1 MALTNAPGPAA
12 WLTRSRGLASRRAI
26 ADDSGMSEPPPQDSD
41 PADPTS
47 GGGKPPAAEPVP
59 PPEPSPAEPAPPPEP
74 SAAEPAP
81 LPEPPAGAE
90 SAPPQAP
97 PAAIA
102 DEPPP
107 PPPRFMPWVTY
118 ALAAANVAIWI
129 LCLALGASPIDPSPL
144 WLLDHGGNLGAITLD
159 GEEWRLFT
167 SMFLH
172 AGVLHVGMNMLG
184 LVGGG
189 RLAERLFGRPGFAA
203 IYLISGLAGSVATA
217 LRPGVVSVGASGA
230 IFGVLGAVGAYYAL
244 HRERMDQATAKEASG
259 LLVFVAYNLVYGL
272 QKAGIDMYAHL
283 GGLAGG
289 FLCGL
294 ALELGR
300 GERRGRRT
308 AAVAAIGLAVVIGAA
323 FAVPAPVDP
332 AQEERKAF
340 QTFAAIEQ
348 KVQARW
354 SELVGQARRQEVTD
368 DALAAAIEQDILAPW
383 RAGRAA
389 FERSGAGGARREAV
403 LAYLR
408 DMQAGWELVASGLRQ
423 RDGAAVER
431 GVKRLQ
437 DTGAAAAKSLRE

>member
-1 MALTNAPGPAA
+1 
-12 WLTRSRGLASRRAI
+12 
-26 ADDSGMSEPPPQDSD
+26 MSEPPPEAPA
-41 PADPTS
+41 PADPPS
-47 GGGKPPAAEPVP
+47 DGGKPIAL
-59 PPEPSPAEPAPPPEP
+59 EPAPPPEP
-74 SAAEPAP
+74 A
-81 LPEPPAGAE
+81 
-90 SAPPQAP
+90 
-97 PAAIA
+97 AAIA
-102 DEPPP
+102 DDEQQQP

-129 LCLALGASPIDPSPL
+129 LGLALGASPIDPSPL

-172 AGVLHVGMNMLG
+172 AGLLHVGMNMLG

-203 IYLISGLAGSVATA
+203 IYLISGLVGSVATA

-259 LLVFVAYNLVYGL
+259 LLVFVAYNIIYGL
-272 QKAGIDMYAHL
+272 QKTGIDMYAHL

-294 ALELGR
+294 ALELGH
-300 GERRGRRT
+300 GERRGLRT
-308 AAVAAIGLAVVIGAA
+308 AAVAVLGLAAVIGAA
-323 FAVPAPVDP
+323 FAVPPPVDP

-340 QTFAAIEQ
+340 QAFAAIEQ
-348 KVQARW
+348 QAQARW
-354 SELVGQARRQEVTD
+354 SELVGQAQRQEITD

-383 RAGRAA
+383 RTGRDA
-389 FERSGAGGARREAV
+389 FERSGAGGDRREAV

-423 RDGAAVER
+423 HDGGAVER
-431 GVKRLQ
+431 GVKRLG
-437 DTGAAAAKSLRE
+437 DTGAAAAESLRK